1 MSCNNIR
8 YDYYRNID
16 YMYICDRSEGIQH
29 MSESVYR
36 GLCLKIG
43 TSHQVATRREMIDVE
58 EMLTRLITNKNFM
71 MLSGSRR
78 EGFRLEGSDFDIM
91 IWPKKFRVIMERSQ
105 SVYYDT
111 CKRFLLLSDS
121 TESPPGF
128 TLLQLMIRMIPTG
141 TPTTDLYRDFPFF
154 ETMHGSC
161 YMSSFVF
168 KKQLREMSLS
178 TPHIL
183 TEHGPCGNAYIYMEP
198 NGIWPHVLFLIFGP
212 PLPRLG

>member
-1 MSCNNIR
+1 
-8 YDYYRNID
+8 
-16 YMYICDRSEGIQH
+16 

-36 GLCLKIG
+36 GLCLKVG
-43 TSHQVATRREMIDVE
+43 TSHQVATRREMTDVE
-58 EMLTRLITNKNFM
+58 EMVTRLITNKNFM

-121 TESPPGF
+121 SESPPGF
-128 TLLQLMIRMIPTG
+128 TSLQLMIRMIPTG

-161 YMSSFVF
+161 YMSSFVL
-168 KKQLREMSLS
+168 KKTAERNVFINSSYTNRTWSL
-178 TPHIL
+178 
-183 TEHGPCGNAYIYMEP
+183 
-198 NGIWPHVLFLIFGP
+198 W
-212 PLPRLG
+212 